1 MNTLKIK
8 NHILTISLLAVFS
21 CSENKKSAKQ
31 NYSESQT
38 TFFQLRHRDW
48 TSNQWIRN
56 PHNLKTIHETFM
68 KFGYI
73 ELIGSRLNDNP
84 FIFQDLYIKKE
95 PCHLMDSLI
104 LAYENKELDV
114 KYYREFWSRRKKEK
128 NDTVVYEIL
137 KDIKYSFK
145 SKFSS
150 TKQSMNANEDFV
162 NDTLYQL
169 INVEYFKSPL
179 TEEVAIKNFE
189 KLVDLGFHES
199 AYNLLYERSE
209 YSEIDW
215 NKEELIKELKTTE
228 GYIHPWFEDNTK

>member
-1 MNTLKIK
+1 MKTKIS
-8 NHILTISLLAVFS
+8 ILTISLLAIFS
-21 CSENKKSAKQ
+21 CSKSKKKVKQ

-38 TFFQLRHRDW
+38 TFFQLRHGDW

-56 PHNLKTIHETFM
+56 PQNLKTIHETFM

-73 ELIGSRLNDNP
+73 DLIGNRLGDNP
-84 FIFQDLYIKKE
+84 FILQDLYIKKE
-95 PCHLMDSLI
+95 PSHLIDSLI
-104 LAYENKELDV
+104 LTFKNKELNV
-114 KYYREFWSRRKKEK
+114 KYYREFWSRREQEK

-137 KDIKYSFK
+137 KDIKHSFK
-145 SKFSS
+145 SKHSS
-150 TKQSMNANEDFV
+150 TKQSMNVNEDFV

-169 INVEYFKSPL
+169 IKVEYFESPL
-179 TEEVAIKNFE
+179 TKEVAIKNFE

-215 NKEELIKELKTTE
+215 NKEELLKKLKTTE
-228 GYIHPWFEDNTK
+228 TYVYPWFEDNTK